1 MAAQFAFEK
10 LEVWQKARAFNKTIY
25 QTTSKLP
32 YSEQGILVDQLRRA
46 ANSIPS
52 NIAEGSGRLSPKQ
65 FIHFL
70 SISYGSLMEMFNHL
84 ILAHDLGYI
93 SDKELA
99 EIRIKTSEIAKM
111 IKSLRYKLDTR
122 P

>member
-46 ANSIPS
+46 TNSIPS

-70 SISYGSLMEMFNHL
+70 SISYGSLMEVFNHL

-111 IKSLRYKLDTR
+111 IKSLRYKLDTL

>member
-32 YSEQGILVDQLRRA
+32 YSEQGILVDQLRRT

-70 SISYGSLMEMFNHL
+70 SISYGSLMEVFNHL

-111 IKSLRYKLDTR
+111 IKSLRYKLDTL

>member
-25 QTTSKLP
+25 QTTSQFP
-32 YSEQGILVDQLRRA
+32 YYEQGILVDQLRRA

-70 SISYGSLMEMFNHL
+70 SISYGSLMEVFNHL

-93 SDKELA
+93 SEKELV

-111 IKSLRYKLDTR
+111 IKSLRYKLDTL

>member
-1 MAAQFAFEK
+1 MDAQFAFEK

-25 QTTSKLP
+25 QTTSQFP
-32 YSEQGILVDQLRRA
+32 YSERGNLIDQLRRA

-52 NIAEGSGRLSPKQ
+52 NIAEGSGRLSSKQ
-65 FIHFL
+65 FIQFL
-70 SISYGSLMEMFNHL
+70 SISYGSLMEVFNHL

-93 SDKELA
+93 SDEKLA
-99 EIRIKTSEIAKM
+99 EMRTKTSEIAKM
-111 IKSLRYKLDTR
+111 IKSLRYWLDTQ